1 MRTTGKG
8 NEGLMLLV
16 PVALVVLFLIYTN
29 GGVEALLRKVDQFL
43 RSTFT
48 NAGDTIAG
56 WLG

>member
-1 MRTTGKG
+1 
-8 NEGLMLLV
+8 MLLV

-29 GGVEALLRKVDQFL
+29 GGVEPLLREVDQFL